1 MCFRKVDILLASA
14 WGTFWISR
22 LQLSCLERFCCAFGL
37 TDWVSSWRSTWLFVA
52 PFALVG
58 SGSSRVLP
66 WRLKTGDPKSEGW
79 HGMAWHMAS
88 IWCWRL
94 SISSFLLFSSSC
106 WAYQCSAIITQDAVN
121 GAACHLESIMGTA
134 HAVPCA
140 LFQQRGLAELPGWWP
155 NQFRRGCK
163 AGLHKI
169 TQQQSTRM
177 QEIHGK
183 YHNLRT
189 GILLFCTF
197 VYVSLLPFTITSDH
211 RLSGQQANATLP
223 SSRWGHNQSS
233 ALFLETGFSQS
244 TSGQVNTRKPCL
256 GLLQVFFQLLLLQAS
271 LAEHPQKLEMKWLGE
286 QGSIHEK
293 EENPDQL

>member
-22 LQLSCLERFCCAFGL
+22 SSWAAWSDFAARLEL
-37 TDWVSSWRSTWLFVA
+37 TYWVLSWRSTWLFVA

-106 WAYQCSAIITQDAVN
+106 WAYHCSAIITQDAVN
-121 GAACHLESIMGTA
+121 GAACHLESIMETA

-169 TQQQSTRM
+169 AQQQSTRM
-177 QEIHGK
+177 QETHGK
-183 YHNLRT
+183 YHDLRT

-197 VYVSLLPFTITSDH
+197 VYVSLLPFTI
-211 RLSGQQANATLP
+211 
-223 SSRWGHNQSS
+223 SSIQ
-233 ALFLETGFSQS
+233 
-244 TSGQVNTRKPCL
+244 
-256 GLLQVFFQLLLLQAS
+256 
-271 LAEHPQKLEMKWLGE
+271 
-286 QGSIHEK
+286 
-293 EENPDQL
+293 